1 MYLSH
6 SARQIQNLTAETLK
20 LLIGGFLRRV
30 AGDGGMAVAP
40 RVFVDIPRGPTNLL
54 CAVERFQGLNGLLYP
69 FFDRGKHGEHRFVMG
84 KDGAHRSV
92 LVG

>member
-40 RVFVDIPRGPTNLL
+40 RVFVDIPRGPTRGDQPGDHRGVVGGGASEASKRN
-54 CAVERFQGLNGLLYP
+54 AVREVQTL
-69 FFDRGKHGEHRFVMG
+69 
-84 KDGAHRSV
+84 RSCSASTPE
-92 LVG
+92 

>member
-40 RVFVDIPRGPTNLL
+40 RVFVDIPAQFFELLLGFTSLVFRSFWGDRRRGDT
-54 CAVERFQGLNGLLYP
+54 
-69 FFDRGKHGEHRFVMG
+69 FDVW
-84 KDGAHRSV
+84 
-92 LVG
+92 